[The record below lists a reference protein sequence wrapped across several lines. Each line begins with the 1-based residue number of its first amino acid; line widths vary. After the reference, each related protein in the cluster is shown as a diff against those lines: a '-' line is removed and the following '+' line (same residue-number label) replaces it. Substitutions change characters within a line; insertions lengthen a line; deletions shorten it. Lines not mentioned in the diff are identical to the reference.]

1 MIEKKRH
8 KTDKVCVPSEYVKL
22 VESAYNK
29 IPFEVIYA
37 NYSLSNDLSIYG
49 HKVVKVLDY
58 INLMNDYILPN
69 LEHLSNV
76 RIIEFSKESIK
87 VSLDLRKKPQI
98 ELKLVKANQSIIGL
112 DILLLKSKA
121 RL

>member
-1 MIEKKRH
+1 
-8 KTDKVCVPSEYVKL
+8 
-22 VESAYNK
+22 
-29 IPFEVIYA
+29 
-37 NYSLSNDLSIYG
+37 
-49 HKVVKVLDY
+49 
-58 INLMNDYILPN
+58 MNDYLLPN

-112 DILLLKSKA
+112 DKLYSNLKSTYEHFLLIKKEKYEDIKKIA
-121 RL
+121 